1 MVLVSVDLVSILSGD
16 ILLFLFFILPFSMAS
31 VYMPDDMM
39 VMLTGHNFVFVL
51 ILTAMAPVAGEVVP
65 VLSCITLLFTPMAS
79 VPTGLLSMLCMFL
92 LIRGVLISHLV
103 ALVPMVLGFSG
114 DIFIL
119 FSVVSLA
126 PEMMPTLRG
135 NILVLISVA
144 SMAVRGVAKLARC
157 VL

>member
-1 MVLVSVDLVSILSGD
+1 
-16 ILLFLFFILPFSMAS
+16 
-31 VYMPDDMM
+31 
-39 VMLTGHNFVFVL
+39 
-51 ILTAMAPVAGEVVP
+51 
-65 VLSCITLLFTPMAS
+65 
-79 VPTGLLSMLCMFL
+79 
-92 LIRGVLISHLV
+92 
-103 ALVPMVLGFSG
+103 MVLGFSG

-119 FSVVSLA
+119 FSVVSVA